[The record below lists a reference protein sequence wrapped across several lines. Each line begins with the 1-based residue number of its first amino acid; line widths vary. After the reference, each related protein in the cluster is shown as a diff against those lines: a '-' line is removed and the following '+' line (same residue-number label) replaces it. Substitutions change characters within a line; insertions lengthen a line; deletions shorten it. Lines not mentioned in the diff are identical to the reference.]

1 MSETDITL
9 AERYDHLARRLEA
22 VEGRLSALERGQL
35 PSTTV
40 AGTETAAIEEALE
53 ATPASGPART
63 PSQEVVPLIG
73 RTLMVLG
80 GGFALRAMTESGAV
94 PQVVGT
100 VLGIGYALVWLVLAD
115 RAAGRQRRTSAVFHG
130 LAATAIVYPLLW
142 EATARFGLLSGSAG
156 AFALLVV
163 TLIAL
168 GIAAR
173 RDLLPMAWVVALAAT
188 GTSLALAGITRM
200 LVLFASLILTF
211 GLVSLI
217 LAYRRGWLGLARF
230 FAVVADLSV
239 LMLTVVFLAGASER
253 VAEIL
258 QPVSLVVLQ
267 LALVVVY
274 LGTYYVRALFR
285 HAEVTIDEIL
295 QGAAAL
301 LVGLGGAIAVTEGTS
316 VSDVPLG
323 VVSLG
328 LAALSY
334 IASFAVI
341 DRAMEK
347 RHSFIFFTTTAM
359 VFTLVGFGV
368 MFEGA
373 TRSVS
378 LAAVGLLAAWL
389 GGARQRATL
398 SLHGAVYVTAA
409 AISVGLLEWVTVAF
423 SAPQAPS
430 VASITPAAIFV
441 IVVAAVCNW
450 FQVAT
455 HGKTWGR
462 FSRAPKLMM
471 IFVLMLGLGATLV
484 TLGATLIPSA
494 ADGQVSAGTLATLRT
509 AVLAL
514 AALALALLGRWSRL
528 PEAAWL
534 VYPVLAAGGLKL
546 LLEDVRAGHALT
558 LFISF
563 ALYGGALILS
573 SRLVRRRA

>member
-1 MSETDITL
+1 LSETETTVT
-9 AERYDHLARRLEA
+9 ERLDRLARRLEA
-22 VEGRLSALERGQL
+22 VEDRLGALERHQ
-35 PSTTV
+35 
-40 AGTETAAIEEALE
+40 
-53 ATPASGPART
+53 TPAAPRPGGEFAGAVDAAVVTREIGPLKT
-63 PSQEVVPLIG
+63 PSQEIVPLIG

-80 GGFALRAMTESGAV
+80 GGFALRAMTEGGVV

-100 VLGIGYALVWLVLAD
+100 MLGIGYALVWLMLAD
-115 RAAGRQRRTSAVFHG
+115 RAAGQLRRASAVFHG

-142 EATARFGLLSGSAG
+142 EATARFGLLSGTAG
-156 AFALLVV
+156 AVALLAV

-173 RDLLPMAWVVALAAT
+173 RDLLPMAWAVALAAT
-188 GTSLALAGITRM
+188 GTSLALGGITKM
-200 LVLFASLILTF
+200 LVLFVSLILTF

-230 FAVVADLSV
+230 LAVVADLSV
-239 LMLTVVFLAGASER
+239 LMLTVVFTVGASDR
-253 VAEIL
+253 VAEVL
-258 QPVSLVVLQ
+258 QPIPLVVLQ
-267 LALVVVY
+267 LALVVGY
-274 LGTYYVRALFR
+274 LGTYYVRALLR

-301 LVGLGGAIAVTEGTS
+301 LVGLGGAIQVTHGAAVST
-316 VSDVPLG
+316 VPLG

-328 LAALSY
+328 LAAMSY
-334 IASFAVI
+334 TASFAVI
-341 DRAMEK
+341 DRAMER

-368 MFEGA
+368 MFDGA
-373 TRSVS
+373 TRAVAF
-378 LAAVGLLAAWL
+378 AAVGFVATWI
-389 GGARQRATL
+389 GGVRQRATL

-409 AISVGLLEWVTVAF
+409 AISVGLFKWVAAAF
-423 SAPQAPS
+423 SAPQPAPI
-430 VASITPAAIFV
+430 ASITPAALFV
-441 IVVAAVCNW
+441 IVVAGVCGW

-462 FSRAPKLMM
+462 FSRAPKLMT
-471 IFVLMLGLGATLV
+471 ILVFMLGLGAILV
-484 TLGATLIPSA
+484 TLGSTLIPTS
-494 ADGQVSAGTLATLRT
+494 ADGQISAGALATLRT

-514 AALALALLGRWSRL
+514 AAVALALLGRWSRL

-534 VYPVLAAGGLKL
+534 VYPVLAVGGLKL
-546 LLEDVRAGHALT
+546 LLEDVRGGQALT

-573 SRLVRRRA
+573 PRLARRRE